1 MMGKWSESL
10 IKKTRSEAYPGA
22 MMKSLK
28 GDFGMMSARGE
39 GCIKIVGVR
48 SENYMP
54 VPTGEVIAEYKSMDE
69 MLAAGW
75 AID

>member
-1 MMGKWSESL
+1 MGKWSDSL
-10 IKKTRSEAYPGA
+10 IETTRSEAYPGA

-28 GDFGMMSARGE
+28 GNFGMMSERNP
-39 GCIKIVGVR
+39 GCIKIVAVK

-54 VPTGEVIAEYKSMDE
+54 VPTDEVIAEFKNIDE
-69 MLAAGW
+69 MIKAGW